1 MNPQHWSALRLP
13 SRAHVASVLQE
24 TFPEGTEQRNY
35 VVRELAAATAWVFL
49 YIQAIEGVTENRLR
63 PSMVRSMGNSQAARV
78 SLEEREQWR
87 RGTSGNRV
95 LDAPDRW
102 YGADTREPI
111 RDETINALVRHGAIR
126 EDAELPPQSP
136 RPRYWLAASFAALFD
151 PDLTPEALST
161 AIAAWQS
168 EHLTAGARARIA
180 LVRGFS
186 IEQGQ
191 VQVEFPNVGMRIFPA
206 GPSSHL
212 LKATIEGLL
221 PSSFEKPV
229 VLAVAEGRSRI
240 THEDRQTLTALGLEP
255 DPRLMPDVLAADLGD
270 GTPLTLI
277 TIELVA
283 TDGPMNPR
291 RLAQVSQWLISKGHG
306 DTRLVAG
313 TVFSD
318 RNSAAARRLVP
329 ETAWGTFVWFAAE
342 PDFILV
348 KLDAGPDSLAN
359 IVTTPNRLVVGA

>member
-13 SRAHVASVLQE
+13 SRAQVAVVLGE
-24 TFPEGTEQRNY
+24 TFPEGTEQRTY
-35 VVRELAAATAWVFL
+35 LVRDLAASTVWVFL
-49 YIQAIEGVTENRLR
+49 YIQAIDGVTENRLR
-63 PSMVRSMGNSQAARV
+63 PSMVRSMGNSQALRV

-87 RGTSGNRV
+87 RSTSGNRV
-95 LDAPDRW
+95 IDPPDRW

-111 RDETINALVRHGAIR
+111 RDETINTLIRHGAIR

-136 RPRYWLAASFAALFD
+136 RPRYRLAATFAVLFD
-151 PDLTPEALST
+151 PELSPAALRA
-161 AIAAWQS
+161 AIAAWQA
-168 EHLTAGARARIA
+168 EHLTAAARARIA

-191 VQVEFPNVGMRIFPA
+191 VQVELPNVGVRIFPA
-206 GPSSHL
+206 SPSSHL

-221 PSSFEKPV
+221 PGSFEKPV

-270 GTPLTLI
+270 RTPLTLI

-318 RNSAAARRLVP
+318 RNHAAARRLVP
-329 ETAWGTFVWFAAE
+329 ETAWGTFIWFAAE
-342 PDFILV
+342 PDFILTKV
-348 KLDAGPDSLAN
+348 DAGPNSLASV
-359 IVTTPNRLVVGA
+359 VTTPNQIVGGA